1 MGWTEESA
9 GSDSHT
15 QQAAQPATGSSS
27 NPLQLS
33 SSCDAQKWSRPD
45 MAVENWEVSKT
56 VHAHK
61 LMGHL
66 ALLSWQLAEKQR
78 LLGQRQRTSFLRN
91 SSSQN
96 GSILLPRF
104 SPSPKSH

>member
-1 MGWTEESA
+1 
-9 GSDSHT
+9 
-15 QQAAQPATGSSS
+15 
-27 NPLQLS
+27 
-33 SSCDAQKWSRPD
+33 

-56 VHAHK
+56 DHAYK

-66 ALLSWQLAEKQR
+66 ALLSRQLAEKQR
-78 LLGQRQRTSFLRN
+78 LLGQRQRMSFLRN

-104 SPSPKSH
+104 SPSPKSHKAT